1 MCLGVELLGHA
12 VILYLTFW
20 GTAKLFSTAA
30 AHFTF
35 PPAVCYGLAF
45 SIFLPLLFSFP
56 PRLFLK
62 LWRLSVYGV
71 LSHMGWFSF
80 VLYFS
85 NEWCWASFHV
95 LVGHLYV
102 FFEEEFIH
110 ILCTVF
116 NWVFC
121 IFTVELWEFF
131 ILNTRPLSYRWFANY
146 FFACF
151 VIFCWK
157 LNILNVKM
165 WQLWKGHSFPSWFWC
180 CCLL

>member
-45 SIFLPLLFSFP
+45 SIFLLLLFSFP
-56 PRLFLK
+56 PPLFLK

-95 LVGHLYV
+95 LVGHLYI
-102 FFEEEFIH
+102 FFEEMSVQIICPFLIGC
-110 ILCTVF
+110 LF
-116 NWVFC
+116 SFC
-121 IFTVELWEFF
+121 WIIRFLYIIW
-131 ILNTRPLSYRWFANY
+131 ICHLSGMWFANI
-146 FFACF
+146 FLQSVACLF
-151 VIFCWK
+151 IFLVVSFEAQK
-157 LNILNVKM
+157 LILMKSDLPV
-165 WQLWKGHSFPSWFWC
+165 GCVH
-180 CCLL
+180 